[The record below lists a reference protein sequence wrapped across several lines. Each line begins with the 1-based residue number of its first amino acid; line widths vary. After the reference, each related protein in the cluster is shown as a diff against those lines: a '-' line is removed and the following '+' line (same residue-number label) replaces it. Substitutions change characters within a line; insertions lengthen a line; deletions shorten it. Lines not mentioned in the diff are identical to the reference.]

1 MDTIDKSNL
10 RPGDAVAAFAGVLI
24 DAGEADDGQ
33 LLVLPPLLP
42 FRRYHIHASIIAVSW
57 NDGFGIVQDVPFSG
71 FTCQVVEE
79 SETRF
84 RFEAAYWG
92 PDESGRSKRWSARV
106 SYLAF
111 LV

>member
-10 RPGDAVAAFAGVLI
+10 RPGEAVAAFAGVLI

-42 FRRYHIHASIIAVSW
+42 LRRYHIHTSIVAVSW
-57 NDGFGIVQDVPFSG
+57 NDASGSDQESPFNG

-92 PDESGRSKRWSARV
+92 PDEGGASKRWSARV